1 MTAVETDLLV
11 IGAGPTGLFA
21 AYYAGFRGLR
31 VAVVDSLPE
40 LGGQI
45 TAMYPEKAILDV
57 AGFPTIKGR
66 DLVEGLVAQAATADP
81 EYFLDRTALSLKH
94 GGDSVTIGL
103 DDGTEI
109 TAGAVLITA
118 GIGKFSPRPL
128 PAGDGWLGKGME
140 FFVPSFAPYAGK
152 DVVIV
157 GGGDSAFDWALHLE
171 PVAKTVTLVH
181 RRDAFRAHQRT
192 VDAVRESAVEI
203 VTKAEVSALRGN
215 GALEEVDITVDGEV
229 TTRPAQ
235 AVVAAL
241 GFIADLGPLQT
252 WGIEVQKRHVVVG
265 PSMQTSL
272 ERVFAAGDITEY
284 PGKVRLIA
292 VGFGEAATAVNNA
305 AVAIDPQRPRLPR
318 PLQRG
323 LLMAG
328 GREKVKMSDR
338 EVADF
343 LAEKVKVQVATAGKD
358 GAPHL
363 TTLFYVVRDGEIA
376 FWTYG
381 RSQKIRNL
389 ERDPRITCLVEDGD
403 DYFELRGVS
412 ITGKAE
418 LVRDP
423 ERIFEIGSSVATRM
437 VGASSFEELGD
448 IGRAEVERQAQKRI
462 AVIVHPDHVATWD
475 HSKMV

>member
-1 MTAVETDLLV
+1 VTAVETDLLV
-11 IGAGPTGLFA
+11 VGAGPTGLFA

-57 AGFPTIKGR
+57 AGFPSVKGR
-66 DLVEGLVAQAATADP
+66 DLVQGLVEQAATANP
-81 EYFLDRTALSLKH
+81 EYLLDRTAVSLKH
-94 GGDSVTIGL
+94 DGDSVTIVL
-103 DDGTEI
+103 DDGTEV

-128 PAGDGWLGKGME
+128 PAGEGWLGKGLE
-140 FFVPSFAPYAGK
+140 FFVPSFEPYAGK

-192 VDAVRESAVEI
+192 VEAVRATAVEI

-215 GALEEVDITVDGEV
+215 GQLEEVDITVGDEV

-235 AVVAAL
+235 ALVAAL

-252 WGIEVQKRHVVVG
+252 WGIEVEKRHVVVN
-265 PSMQTSL
+265 SQMQTSL

-305 AVAIDPQRPRLPR
+305 AVAIDPSAHVFP
-318 PLQRG
+318 G
-323 LLMAG
+323 HSS
-328 GREKVKMSDR
+328 E
-338 EVADF
+338 
-343 LAEKVKVQVATAGKD
+343 
-358 GAPHL
+358 
-363 TTLFYVVRDGEIA
+363 
-376 FWTYG
+376 
-381 RSQKIRNL
+381 
-389 ERDPRITCLVEDGD
+389 
-403 DYFELRGVS
+403 
-412 ITGKAE
+412 
-418 LVRDP
+418 
-423 ERIFEIGSSVATRM
+423 GS
-437 VGASSFEELGD
+437 
-448 IGRAEVERQAQKRI
+448 
-462 AVIVHPDHVATWD
+462 
-475 HSKMV
+475 